1 MSGSRLAGLLPELRW
16 RGLVHAT
23 TEGLEARLATGAP
36 LRAYNGFDPTFRSL
50 HVGHL
55 IPIFGLVRLQR
66 FGAQPVAVVGGG
78 TGLIGDPS
86 GRSAERPLLDRPA
99 IQANVHAI
107 RDQLAHYLD
116 FAPGPTQALLVNNLD
131 WLGDHAAVHARQGL
145 GPGPAGEGALLHRVQ
160 LHAAAGG

>member
-1 MSGSRLAGLLPELRW
+1 
-16 RGLVHAT
+16 
-23 TEGLEARLATGAP
+23 
-36 LRAYNGFDPTFRSL
+36 
-50 HVGHL
+50 VGHL

-116 FAPGPTQALLVNNLD
+116 FAP
-131 WLGDHAAVHARQGL
+131 AR
-145 GPGPAGEGALLHRVQ
+145 PRRSW
-160 LHAAAGG
+160 